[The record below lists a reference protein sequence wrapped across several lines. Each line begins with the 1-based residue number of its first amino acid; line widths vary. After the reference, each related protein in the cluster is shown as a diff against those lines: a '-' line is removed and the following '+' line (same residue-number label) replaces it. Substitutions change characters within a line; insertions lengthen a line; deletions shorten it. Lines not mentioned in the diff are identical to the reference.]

1 MSLAL
6 ASRVVF
12 SLMRKRV
19 GLEERSQAKISD
31 MGYRPLNLSRPQA
44 QMGFMLDFS
53 SNFGRL
59 SKIQFVVKLK
69 SSLPRVLSQNT

>member
-19 GLEERSQAKISD
+19 GLEERSQAKILD
-31 MGYRPLNLSRPQA
+31 MGYRPLNLSRP
-44 QMGFMLDFS
+44 
-53 SNFGRL
+53 
-59 SKIQFVVKLK
+59 
-69 SSLPRVLSQNT
+69 